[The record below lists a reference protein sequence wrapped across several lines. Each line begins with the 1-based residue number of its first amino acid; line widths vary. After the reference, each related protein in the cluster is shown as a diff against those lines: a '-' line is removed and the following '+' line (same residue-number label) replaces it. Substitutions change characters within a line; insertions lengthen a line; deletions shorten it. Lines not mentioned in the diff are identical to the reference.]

1 MKLKYRKKS
10 TKTGKNF
17 RGGGEEFFWLAR
29 IYTPAVLTLDC
40 LKITKDH
47 FQWQT
52 FQDFR

>member
-29 IYTPAVLTLDC
+29 IYTPAEMLEKERGKRLTIKMLPHD
-40 LKITKDH
+40 
-47 FQWQT
+47 
-52 FQDFR
+52 